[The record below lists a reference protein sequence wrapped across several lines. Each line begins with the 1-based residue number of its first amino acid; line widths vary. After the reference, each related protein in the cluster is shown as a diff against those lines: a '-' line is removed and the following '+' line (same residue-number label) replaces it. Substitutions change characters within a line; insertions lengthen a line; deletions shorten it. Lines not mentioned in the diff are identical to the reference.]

1 VATKHAVKLAK
12 SVQLLRGE
20 ETFVGKDRIQRKAAV
35 PFAQN
40 APITIGP
47 PWICRIESKDVVVQN
62 TERFDERECGAQM
75 AALATIQTAHYE
87 AAQCE
92 RALVEAVTD

>member
-1 VATKHAVKLAK
+1 VATEHAVKLAK

-20 ETFVGKDRIQRKAAV
+20 ETLVGKDCIQREAAV
-35 PFAQN
+35 PFAQD
-40 APITIGP
+40 ASITTEP
-47 PWICRIESKDVVVQN
+47 SRVCRIEPKNVVVQN

-92 RALVEAVTD
+92 RALVEAVAD